1 MQKDPDVNCQRKDQT
16 KSSSV
21 PSKYCILGLFFSFF
35 GQLGWGIPLPM
46 TVTFMGPLEERAKLI
61 NPTFVPHEKGE
72 ELELAMCLLC
82 AAWAGETP
90 GYSAWGN

>member
-1 MQKDPDVNCQRKDQT
+1 
-16 KSSSV
+16 
-21 PSKYCILGLFFSFF
+21 
-35 GQLGWGIPLPM
+35 M